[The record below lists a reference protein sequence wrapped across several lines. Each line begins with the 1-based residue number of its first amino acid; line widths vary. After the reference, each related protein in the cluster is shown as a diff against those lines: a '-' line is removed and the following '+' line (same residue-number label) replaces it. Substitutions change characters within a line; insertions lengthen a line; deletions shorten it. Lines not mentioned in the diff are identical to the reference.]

1 VFLSSGDKSIEGKRK
16 ERGDKEFFILLVSF
30 IAEIEGGER
39 GEEGDF
45 FPLILVRIIPLILR
59 CNKCKLVTISIY
71 IHLFEIYS
79 PLI

>member
-45 FPLILVRIIPLILR
+45 F
-59 CNKCKLVTISIY
+59 
-71 IHLFEIYS
+71 H
-79 PLI
+79 